1 MTPVRTENSSPLRP
15 AEKPRA
21 RWPNWL
27 KPQLLPVLVLV
38 ISLGV
43 TYWLWQ
49 AAQRNVEEDLRA
61 SFDFRIREVSASIEQ
76 RMKSYE
82 QILRGVGGLFAHD
95 DDLTREGF
103 RHYVQKLRLA
113 ENYNGIQ
120 GLGFSLIVPSTQK
133 EKHAS
138 ALRKE
143 GFAEYAIKP
152 DGGREIYSPIIYIEP
167 FSGSNESSLG
177 FDPYA
182 SQVSR
187 TAMERSRD
195 LDKPI
200 ISRMMKLKD
209 ESSTAEHA
217 SFMMYLP
224 VFGIGLPQRT
234 FAERRANIAGWAF
247 ASFRMT
253 DLMDGILGERADD
266 IAIRI
271 YDGEVINSDA
281 LMYDISG
288 DAGNRIG
295 NVTPM
300 NATHYL
306 GIGGHT
312 WTLVITS
319 LPGFEAQV
327 DIDKPKFIAKI
338 MLGGSF
344 LLALLSWLFIHGR
357 TRALADAGKL
367 AVAGA
372 SYRSMFDNALD
383 AVFLL
388 RDNLIVDCNAPAQT
402 LFGCRHDQI
411 IARTLVRF
419 SSTAQAN
426 GRPSSDLPGLM
437 EDSLRTGDKI
447 FEWLFR
453 RYDGA
458 LIYCDVAVRRIVVDG
473 EALILANVHDI
484 TSRKKTEEEIKRTS
498 AELEVIL
505 QSALVGICY
514 ISGRRHQWVNNK
526 FAEMMGYEP
535 EELIG
540 QQTLIHFPDEKS
552 WQTIGQLAYPVIA
565 RGQSFSID
573 WQMKRK
579 DGSIFWAELFGKAV
593 DDLDI
598 AKGTIWTY
606 LDITKRKQ
614 AEEEIREALEQQK
627 ELYQM
632 KSRFVS
638 MTSHEF
644 RTPLATIMSS
654 AELLKYY
661 SDRMPPEERAE
672 VIESIEKAVKR
683 MTRMLEDILTIG
695 KVDADKIEFRP
706 EFLPLRKFC
715 EGLVNEIPLLLEDA
729 DKGKCVIELQIIGE
743 SGEVNFDERLLHH
756 IFGNLLSNA
765 VKYSPAGGKVFFG
778 VVCRPSEIEFT
789 VADQGIG
796 LPGEDVAHLFETFY
810 RASNVGN
817 IAGTGLGLAIVKRSV
832 ELHSGSIKVDSILGT
847 GTRFVVTLPTAA
859 PATTPSST

>member
-1 MTPVRTENSSPLRP
+1 MTPVHTENSTSLPL
-15 AEKPRA
+15 AEKRPA

-27 KPQLLPVLVLV
+27 KPQLLPVLVLLV
-38 ISLGV
+38 SLTT
-43 TYWLWQ
+43 TYWWWQ
-49 AAQRNVEEDLRA
+49 GAQKNVERDLQA

-82 QILRGVGGLFAHD
+82 QVLRGVGGLFGHV
-95 DDLTREGF
+95 DDLNRDGF
-103 RHYVQKLRLA
+103 RHYFQKLRLA
-113 ENYNGIQ
+113 ENYAGIQ
-120 GLGFSLIVPSTQK
+120 GVGFSLIVPAAQK
-133 EKHAS
+133 EKHTA

-143 GFAEYAIKP
+143 GFSAYAIKP
-152 DGGREIYSPIIYIEP
+152 DGVRETYSPIIYIEP
-167 FSGSNESSLG
+167 FSGFNESSLG
-177 FDPYA
+177 FDPY
-182 SQVSR
+182 SSPVSR

-200 ISRMMKLKD
+200 ISRMMKLKH
-209 ESSTAEHA
+209 ESNDAEHA
-217 SFMMYLP
+217 GFMMYLP
-224 VFGIGLPQRT
+224 VFGLDAPQRT
-234 FAERRANIAGWAF
+234 FAERRANITGWVF

-266 IAIRI
+266 VAIRI
-271 YDGEVINSDA
+271 FDGEVINSST
-281 LMYDISG
+281 LMYDVS
-288 DAGNRIG
+288 G
-295 NVTPM
+295 NVIKDANDRGQLT
-300 NATHYL
+300 ATHYI

-319 LPGFEAQV
+319 LPGFEAQL
-327 DIDKPKFIAKI
+327 DINKPNFIAKA

-344 LLALLSWLFIHGR
+344 LLALLSWLFVQGR
-357 TRALADAGKL
+357 ARTFEAAEKL
-367 AVAGA
+367 AVARA
-372 SYRSMFDNALD
+372 SYQSMFDNALD

-388 RDNLIVDCNAPAQT
+388 RDDVIVDCNAPAQT
-402 LFGCRHDQI
+402 LFGCLREQI

-419 SSTAQAN
+419 SSTTQAN
-426 GRPSSDLPGLM
+426 GRPSSELAGKI
-437 EDSLRTGDKI
+437 EDTLHNNNQT

-453 RYDGA
+453 RYNGA
-458 LIYCDVAVRRIVVDG
+458 LIYCDVAARELAVDG
-473 EALILANVHDI
+473 ETLILANIHDI
-484 TSRKKTEEEIKRTS
+484 TSRKKAEEEIKRTS
-498 AELEVIL
+498 AELETIL

-514 ISGRRHQWVNNK
+514 ISERRHQWVNRK

-540 QQTLIHFPDEKS
+540 QLTLIHFPDEKS
-552 WQTIGQLAYPVIA
+552 WQAIGDLAYPVIA
-565 RGQSFSID
+565 KGQSFSID

-614 AEEEIREALEQQK
+614 AEEDIREALEQQK
-627 ELYQM
+627 ELYQL

-661 SDRMPPEERAE
+661 SDRMPAEERAE
-672 VIESIEKAVKR
+672 IIESIEKAVKR

-706 EFLPLRKFC
+706 ELLPLRKFC
-715 EGLVNEIPLLLEDA
+715 EGLVSEIPLLLDDA
-729 DKGKCVIELQIIGE
+729 DREKCHIDLQIVGDT
-743 SGEVNFDERLLHH
+743 GEVNFDERLLHH

-765 VKYSPAGGKVFFG
+765 VKYSPAGGTVFFG
-778 VVCRPSEIEFT
+778 VVCRPQEIEFT

-796 LPGEDVAHLFETFY
+796 LPGDDVAHLFETFY

-832 ELHSGSIKVDSILGT
+832 ELHNGTIKVDSILGT
-847 GTRFVVTLPTAA
+847 GTRFVVTLPTTA
-859 PATTPSST
+859 PTTTPSST

>member
-1 MTPVRTENSSPLRP
+1 MTLVHTENNPPLRH
-15 AEKPRA
+15 AEKRPA
-21 RWPNWL
+21 HWPNWL
-27 KPQLLPVLVLV
+27 KPQLLPVLVLL

-49 AAQRNVEEDLRA
+49 AAQKNVERDLQA
-61 SFDFRIREVSASIEQ
+61 SFDFRIREVSAGIEQ

-82 QILRGVGGLFAHD
+82 QILRGVGGLFGHD
-95 DDLTREGF
+95 DDLNRDGF
-103 RHYVQKLRLA
+103 RYYVQKLRLA
-113 ENYNGIQ
+113 ENYSGIQ
-120 GLGFSLIVPSTQK
+120 GLGFSLIIPAAQK
-133 EKHAS
+133 EKHTS
-138 ALRKE
+138 AVRKD
-143 GFAEYAIKP
+143 GFADYTIKP
-152 DGGREIYSPIIYIEP
+152 DGLREIYSPIIYVEP
-167 FSGSNESSLG
+167 FSGFNESSLG
-177 FDPYA
+177 FDPF
-182 SQVSR
+182 SSPVSR

-200 ISRMMKLKD
+200 ISRMMKLRHG
-209 ESSTAEHA
+209 SSNADHA
-217 SFMMYLP
+217 GFMMYLP

-234 FAERRANIAGWAF
+234 FAERRANIAGWVY

-271 YDGEVINSDA
+271 YDGEVINSNA
-281 LMYDISG
+281 LMYDVSG
-288 DAGNRIG
+288 DAGGRTG
-295 NVTPM
+295 NTTPM
-300 NATHYL
+300 NTTHYL

-312 WTLVITS
+312 WALVITS

-367 AVAGA
+367 AVAEA

-388 RDNLIVDCNAPAQT
+388 RDNLIVDCNTPAQT
-402 LFGCRHDQI
+402 LFGCRHEQI
-411 IARTLVRF
+411 LARTLVRF

-426 GRPSSDLPGLM
+426 GRPSSDLPGMM
-437 EDSLRTGDKI
+437 EDSLHTGDKI

-484 TSRKKTEEEIKRTS
+484 TARKKAEEEIKRTS
-498 AELEVIL
+498 AELETIV

-514 ISGRRHQWVNNK
+514 ISERRHQWVNNK

-552 WQTIGQLAYPVIA
+552 WQAIGELAYPVITQ
-565 RGQSFSID
+565 GQPFSID

-614 AEEEIREALEQQK
+614 AEEEIKAALEQQK
-627 ELYQM
+627 ELYQL

-706 EFLPLRKFC
+706 ELLPLRKFC